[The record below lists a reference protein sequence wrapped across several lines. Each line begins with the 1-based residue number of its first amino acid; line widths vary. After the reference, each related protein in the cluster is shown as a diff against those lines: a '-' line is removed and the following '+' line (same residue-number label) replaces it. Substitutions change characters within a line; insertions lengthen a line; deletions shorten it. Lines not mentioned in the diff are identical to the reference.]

1 MTAAAWQRAV
11 VEADLVLVGPVPPLR
26 GGIAQH
32 TLRLGEAALAAGL
45 RVAAVSFARL
55 YPAAFF
61 PGRSQRTA
69 APSPEWSREA
79 LDVLSPP
86 SWLAAARLLEAS
98 RAKVV
103 LQWWHPV
110 VSPAWATATRRLPRE
125 RLAAV
130 CHNAVPHEPV
140 PGAAAAARFVLSRC
154 SRVVCHTAAEAG
166 RAGALLG
173 STAGVTEIALPCL
186 LSEADLAD
194 GRVPPELAGLP
205 AGSRLVVAA
214 GHLRPY
220 KDVALLVRAWRRARR
235 PASARLVVAGESYLG
250 AAGQAELLSAAAHD
264 ESIFIVNRYLECTE
278 LTYLLRSAE
287 LVVAAHRAASQSG
300 VVAVARELG
309 TPCLVSDAGGL
320 AEQVAAD
327 GAGAEVVR
335 AGDEDALRDALERRL
350 AGPLPEREV
359 AADGRRLRDAR
370 WQRVLDAVLGR
381 AAGAADPAIE
391 AFAPVARP
399 IARPG
404 GQRSD

>member
-1 MTAAAWQRAV
+1 MSATAWERAV
-11 VEADLVLVGPVPPLR
+11 VEADLVVVGPVPPLR

-32 TLRLGEAALAAGL
+32 TLRLGQAALGAGL

-61 PGRSQRTA
+61 PGRSQRTG
-69 APSPEWSREA
+69 APSPVWSREA
-79 LDVLSPP
+79 LDVLWPP
-86 SWLAAARLLEAS
+86 SWLAAARVLEAS
-98 RAKVV
+98 RATVV

-110 VSPAWATATRRLPRE
+110 VAPAWATATRRVSRE

-130 CHNAVPHEPV
+130 CHNTVPHEPV
-140 PGAAAAARFVLSRC
+140 PTAAAAARFVLSRC
-154 SRVVCHTAAEAG
+154 SRVVCHSAAEAG

-173 STAGVTEIALPCL
+173 TSAGVSQAALPCL
-186 LSEADLAD
+186 LSEADLAGG
-194 GRVPPELAGLP
+194 GRIPPELAGLA

-235 PASARLVVAGESYLG
+235 PAGARLVVAGESYLG
-250 AAGQAELLSAAAHD
+250 AAGQAELASAAAGE
-264 ESIFIVNRYLECTE
+264 ESISIVNRYLEDGE

-287 LVVAAHRAASQSG
+287 LVVAAHRTASQSG

-320 AEQVAAD
+320 AEQVAAG

-350 AGPLPEREV
+350 AGPVPGREV
-359 AADGRRLRDAR
+359 AADRRQMRDAQ
-370 WQRVLDAVLGR
+370 WKRVLDAVLDPCRGR
-381 AAGAADPAIE
+381 RESCD
-391 AFAPVARP
+391 
-399 IARPG
+399 
-404 GQRSD
+404 